1 MVPYE
6 ALYGRQCR
14 NPVCWEQVGERKL
27 SKVELIDQTKE
38 IISKVREKLKVAQDR
53 QKSYADNRRRPLEF
67 KVRDNIFLKVSPLK
81 GSLRFGKKG
90 KLALRFIGPF
100 EILQRI
106 GQVVYR
112 LALPPDL
119 QDLHDVFHVS
129 NLRRYVADPN
139 HVIQYEPL

>member
-1 MVPYE
+1 M
-6 ALYGRQCR
+6 
-14 NPVCWEQVGERKL
+14 GERKL

-81 GSLRFGKKG
+81 GSLRLGKKG